1 MTVIDVR
8 VRKVAD
14 VVRRLSQ
21 EEMAQLIEL
30 VPELREIK
38 PVSERREEA
47 DAVEYFRQLALEM
60 SGGVTPSLQ
69 DEFLEGL
76 TYEEYFALS
85 DEEEKALW
93 DRIFAGDETG
103 PYDLEEQEAPTDA
116 IIAARQ
122 ERGA

>member
-14 VVRRLSQ
+14 VVRRLSC

-30 VPELREIK
+30 VPELREIN
-38 PVSERREEA
+38 PVSERQEEA

-60 SGGVTPSLQ
+60 SGGVTPSLR

-76 TYEEYFALS
+76 TYEE
-85 DEEEKALW
+85 
-93 DRIFAGDETG
+93 
-103 PYDLEEQEAPTDA
+103 
-116 IIAARQ
+116 
-122 ERGA
+122 

>member
-1 MTVIDVR
+1 MTVIGIR

-14 VVRRLSQ
+14 VVRRLSR

-76 TYEEYFALS
+76 TYEEYFAYQMRRRKPFGIASL
-85 DEEEKALW
+85 L
-93 DRIFAGDETG
+93 RMR
-103 PYDLEEQEAPTDA
+103 QAPMT
-116 IIAARQ
+116 
-122 ERGA
+122 

>member
-1 MTVIDVR
+1 MTAIDVR

-14 VVRRLSQ
+14 VVRRLSR

-38 PVSERREEA
+38 PASERREEA
-47 DAVEYFRQLALEM
+47 NAVEYFRQLALEM

-76 TYEEYFALS
+76 TYEEYFALP

-93 DRIFAGDETG
+93 DRIFAEDATG
-103 PYDLEEQEAPTDA
+103 PYDLKEHEASTDA
-116 IIAARQ
+116 VIAARQ
-122 ERGA
+122 ERGT

>member
-1 MTVIDVR
+1 MTANNLR
-8 VRKVAD
+8 VQKAAD

-21 EEMAQLIEL
+21 GEMAQLFEL

-38 PVSERREEA
+38 LASEQREEA
-47 DAVEYFRQLALEM
+47 DAIEYFRQLALEM

-85 DEEEKALW
+85 EEEEKALW
-93 DRIFAGDETG
+93 DRIFAENEIG
-103 PYDLEEQEAPTDA
+103 PYNLKEHEALPDA

-122 ERGA
+122 ECGT